1 MTYRTAGPEIHE
13 TRPSGRDPHEERQV
27 RHTVI
32 RLIAAHLQ
40 PAAEVSWQTHHFD
53 LTGAVLDGGDD
64 FTGIEVTARTVL
76 TLAGAKFTGDEVTFD
91 WAKFTGGEG
100 TFDWAKF
107 AGGTV
112 DLSWPRD
119 WSAPPKGVD
128 GSQKG
133 VKWPSSEY
141 LARIGKDLT

>member
-32 RLIAAHLQ
+32 RLVAAHLQ

-53 LTGAVLDGGDD
+53 LTGAVLDGGDA

-76 TLAGAKFTGDEVTFD
+76 TLAG
-91 WAKFTGGEG
+91 AKFTGGEG